1 MVKHSRSWKLPD
13 REFTSEPT
21 VVISKKVL
29 TLGCRTGIGRH
40 RLRACNG
47 LLGREDRKK
56 GRAWDECF
64 IIWLHSAASLE
75 DSCRPRQ
82 RGMPH
87 TTSCWML
94 LTGENKAVTANKS
107 KNNNSYKICLYFMLC
122 RRTHAHTF
130 SLSHYDCVSL
140 SVNFLSRSGGWRTL
154 TNQCVKCSRL
164 YLTEASNKGAS
175 VLTSGWVCHIP
186 QMSASLKTREE

>member
-1 MVKHSRSWKLPD
+1 MVKHSRSWKLHG

-29 TLGCRTGIGRH
+29 TLGCRTGIARH

-87 TTSCWML
+87 TASCWML

-107 KNNNSYKICLYFMLC
+107 KNKNSYKICLWLHVVQAHA
-122 RRTHAHTF
+122 RTHIQLE
-130 SLSHYDCVSL
+130 SLWLCELVSEL
-140 SVNFLSRSGGWRTL
+140 SFPFGRLEPGEHWLTSVQNFLDYIWPKL
-154 TNQCVKCSRL
+154 LIKVP
-164 YLTEASNKGAS
+164 
-175 VLTSGWVCHIP
+175 VF
-186 QMSASLKTREE
+186 

>member
-29 TLGCRTGIGRH
+29 TLGCRTGIARH

-130 SLSHYDCVSL
+130 SLSHYDWACQWTFFPVL
-140 SVNFLSRSGGWRTL
+140 
-154 TNQCVKCSRL
+154 
-164 YLTEASNKGAS
+164 EAGEHW
-175 VLTSGWVCHIP
+175 LTSVWNVLDYIW
-186 QMSASLKTREE
+186 LKLLIKVPVF